1 MKVAIVHD
9 WLTSYAGAETFVEL
23 LLKIYPDS
31 DIFTLVYDKKKLKNH
46 FENNKIYTSRMQK
59 LPFASKLYTKL
70 LKFMPREFES
80 FDFSG
85 YDLVIS
91 SSSSCAKGV
100 IVPPHIPHIAYIHS
114 PMRYAWDLFFDYKKR
129 SGALTRFFMER
140 WMPEIRQWDYISS
153 QRIDTICANSRYI
166 ARRIQKYWARDSI
179 VVYSPVN
186 TKRFFPKSDN
196 DVNNNS
202 GKGDFYVAFSRLVQY
217 KRVDLA
223 VSALKGSGKKLVV
236 IGSGPEAKRLKAL
249 AAGDEN
255 ITFTGRI
262 DDAAV
267 RTYLQSCR
275 ALIFCAEEDFGLTPV
290 EAQACGSPVIAFG
303 RGGACETVI
312 DGKTG
317 VFFAEQTV
325 PALKEALDRFE
336 KLDAEGA
343 FKPEEI
349 VRHAQTFSESR
360 FIAEFKAAV
369 ESTQK
374 KIENAYKTVSAELL

>member
-9 WLTSYAGAETFVEL
+9 WLTNYGGAETFVEL

-255 ITFTGRI
+255 ITFPGRI

-267 RTYLQSCR
+267 KPSST
-275 ALIFCAEEDFGLTPV
+275 E
-290 EAQACGSPVIAFG
+290 
-303 RGGACETVI
+303 
-312 DGKTG
+312 K
-317 VFFAEQTV
+317 
-325 PALKEALDRFE
+325 PAYFLPS
-336 KLDAEGA
+336 
-343 FKPEEI
+343 KP
-349 VRHAQTFSESR
+349 
-360 FIAEFKAAV
+360 
-369 ESTQK
+369 
-374 KIENAYKTVSAELL
+374 YPL